1 MVSGDAPEFVV
12 VCLFS
17 TYLWSLK
24 NAWLAIVKAGP
35 GQRIYL
41 SDEILDSPTETPY
54 NQNPTTTKTL
64 PQASKKEG

>member
-1 MVSGDAPEFVV
+1 MV

-17 TYLWSLK
+17 TYLQSLK

-41 SDEILDSPTETPY
+41 SDETLDSPTETPY
-54 NQNPTTTKTL
+54 NQNPNYN
-64 PQASKKEG
+64 